1 MKGTLPI
8 DHRASFKGP
17 AIGEVGLVLGVKLGL
32 AMLSERER
40 EVSKQPKV
48 LGNEIGWGSGKI
60 LEL

>member
-8 DHRASFKGP
+8 DHRASVKGP
-17 AIGEVGLVLGVKLGL
+17 AIGEVGLELGVKLGL
-32 AMLSERER
+32 AVLSERER

-48 LGNEIGWGSGKI
+48 LKNEIGWGSGKI

>member
-8 DHRASFKGP
+8 DHRASVKGP
-17 AIGEVGLVLGVKLGL
+17 AIGEVGLELGVKLGL

-40 EVSKQPKV
+40 EVSQQPKV
-48 LGNEIGWGSGKI
+48 LRNEIGWGSGKI